1 MAVIKTKYEQ
11 TKMYDTPVCAE
22 VNSVQ
27 DIFSV
32 EAIEESGIFTLPGG
46 KYSKTYMLSD
56 INFAGVTDEEQ
67 KSIIVSF
74 SKVLKGIPC
83 RFSYSIAN
91 EHVDEKSFHEK
102 VLYKKRGDA
111 DDRFRDSYNQVIR
124 EKLSD
129 AKQGLYQTIYLTLTI
144 SADGMK
150 DAKATFMSIEGA
162 IRSAFIGL
170 GLNGMQGSSMKSLSI
185 DERMQLIYNFMHT
198 GLESGYR
205 FSFQKA
211 VSMGQDFI
219 NILSPAAIEF
229 DNESFVLNGSYG
241 KVMYI
246 EDYPKALESDIIT
259 SLSKINCTS
268 YVTVNNEL
276 LDISG
281 FKQEISR
288 KYMAVGMKI
297 EGEKQRNRNN
307 NDYLAD
313 ASQKLLNEK
322 EKLDQ
327 FMKELDSLDDHYFN
341 TTILVL
347 FLADSKE
354 ELVQIEDKLKNIAS
368 LKSLTLKSC
377 FAMQKEAL
385 NSALIYGIQEFKRV
399 VNLSSSCLAMFMPFK
414 TQELNDENGVYYGI
428 NQLSQNAIFADKKK
442 LKNHNGMILGQSGSG
457 KSVFSK
463 SEMISVYLNNPTD
476 QILIVDPQSEYGPV
490 VMKMHGTVICFDSK
504 KEFYLNPMDVDFDGV
519 DYAGL
524 REIISEKADFILT
537 LISSLLKRD
546 MEAEEQGVVDR
557 VIDKVYSAN
566 YSMRKRLNGETEK
579 AAEYEVPEFM
589 KEEITQVSLSEDLSK
604 EEQVRAYSPTLQD
617 VYQGL
622 LDEGTDLADHLAA
635 AMEIFVNGSLNLFN
649 HRTNVDL
656 SNRLIAFDIAG
667 LKDNLRITSMLIMM
681 ETLRGKIK
689 VNAKVGRW
697 THLYIDE
704 FHELLAVDQVAN
716 FILKLWKE
724 IRKMSGILNGITQ
737 NMSDLLNDENA
748 GKLSAILSNTEYFA
762 LLSQSSVDKKK
773 LMEFLPSISPAMF
786 NFVDNAESGTGLL
799 KMGSVTVPF
808 DMRMSKESEIYEI
821 VNTDGGGYGV

>member
-11 TKMYDTPVCAE
+11 TKMYDTPVCSE

-74 SKVLKGIPC
+74 SKVLKG
-83 RFSYSIAN
+83 
-91 EHVDEKSFHEK
+91 
-102 VLYKKRGDA
+102 
-111 DDRFRDSYNQVIR
+111 
-124 EKLSD
+124 
-129 AKQGLYQTIYLTLTI
+129 
-144 SADGMK
+144 
-150 DAKATFMSIEGA
+150 
-162 IRSAFIGL
+162 
-170 GLNGMQGSSMKSLSI
+170 
-185 DERMQLIYNFMHT
+185 IYNFMHT

-368 LKSLTLKSC
+368 LKSLILKSC

-463 SEMISVYLNNPTD
+463 SEMISMYLNNPTD

-490 VMKMHGTVICFDSK
+490 VMRMHGTVICFDSK

-524 REIISEKADFILT
+524 REIISGKADFILT

-557 VIDKVYSAN
+557 VVDKVYSAN

-589 KEEITQVSLSEDLSK
+589 KEEITQVRLSEDLSK